1 MIAMSDA
8 YTTPVTTAF
17 ELQRRTIE
25 QSQQA
30 FKQSLAFQQNV
41 SQAMLDSLD
50 SQESAQR
57 RGVELT
63 QTMFHSYLDAVEAAV
78 PGVEGSVEELRA
90 TVDEQV
96 AFLLENHEE
105 AFDTVESEF
114 AEGLDAYDELSEDYV
129 AALDEQVELLVEA
142 HEDLEG
148 QSVEAVEQL
157 ADQFEDLQEQVEEV
171 QDQVRDVQ
179 QQAADAV
186 DVEA

>member
-1 MIAMSDA
+1 MSDV

-30 FKQSLAFQQNV
+30 VKQSLEFQKNLNQAFV
-41 SQAMLDSLD
+41 DSLD

-63 QTMFHSYLDAVEAAV
+63 QTLFHSYLDAVEASV
-78 PGVEGSVEELRA
+78 PGVSGSVEELRN
-90 TVDEQV
+90 TVDEQIE
-96 AFLLENHEE
+96 FLLENHEE
-105 AFDTVESEF
+105 AFDAVEGEF
-114 AEGLDAYDELSEDYV
+114 AEGLEAYDELSADYV
-129 AALDEQVELLVEA
+129 EALDEQVDLLIEA
-142 HEDLEG
+142 HEELEG
-148 QSVEAVEQL
+148 QSVEAVEQI

-179 QQAADAV
+179 QQAAEAV